1 MKGDPI
7 SQVLDSLEPL
17 GRGPT
22 HHPVDLVALVEQQLG
37 QVRTVL
43 TRNAG
48 DQSAARG
55 GHAAEDYMRVG
66 GDAWLRTAT

>member
-1 MKGDPI
+1 MQRDPVA
-7 SQVLDSLEPL
+7 QMLDPLEPL
-17 GRGPT
+17 GRGAAD
-22 HHPVDLVALVEQQLG
+22 HPVDLVALLEQQLG

-43 TRNAG
+43 AG
-48 DQSAARG
+48 DPGDQRAARG